1 MVAKTFGKLYMTLNA
16 KPMKHDS
23 ILDKLPYRDP
33 FLFVDRLLEV
43 GESHIEGEYTFRVDS
58 WFYQGHF
65 KDRPVTPGVLL
76 TECCAQIGLASFGL
90 YLLETADEGGHEPAG
105 FALTEDQMEY
115 LKPVF
120 PGETVRVR
128 AEKQYYRF
136 GKLKAKVAMYRGD
149 GTLVCRGTLSG
160 MMISEAL

>member
-1 MVAKTFGKLYMTLNA
+1 MSYT
-16 KPMKHDS
+16 S
-23 ILDKLPYRDP
+23 ILEKLPYRDP

-43 GESHIEGEYTFRVDS
+43 DAEHIEGEYTFRADS
-58 WFYQGHF
+58 WFYNGHF

-90 YLLETADEGGHEPAG
+90 YLLETAGEDDHEPVG
-105 FALTEDQMEY
+105 FALAEDQMAY
-115 LKPVF
+115 LNPVF

-136 GKLKAKVAMYRGD
+136 GKLKAKVAMYRKD
-149 GTLVCRGTLSG
+149 GTMVCKGTLSG
-160 MMISEAL
+160 MMISKAL